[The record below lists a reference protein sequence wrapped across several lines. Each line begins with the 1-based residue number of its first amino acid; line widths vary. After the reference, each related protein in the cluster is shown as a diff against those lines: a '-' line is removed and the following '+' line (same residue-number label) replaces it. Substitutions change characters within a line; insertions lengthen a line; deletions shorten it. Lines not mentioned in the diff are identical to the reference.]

1 MHSLLCL
8 LKGQV
13 KLHPYETCTQ
23 MFIAVYLFFKKI
35 LFIHERHGEK
45 ERERER
51 ERERG
56 RDIGRRRRRLH
67 TGSLMWDW
75 ISGSQDHTLG

>member
-1 MHSLLCL
+1 MVQPFWETVCFLQNQIYSYPRIQQMHSLLCL

-45 ERERER
+45 ERER
-51 ERERG
+51 
-56 RDIGRRRRRLH
+56 ITSRLP
-67 TGSLMWDW
+67 TECGA
-75 ISGSQDHTLG
+75 